1 MNFSVFLE
9 YRATFITTFFATA
22 LWSLFHIIM
31 IILLTYRTNTV
42 FGWTRNEMLLLT
54 GTFSIFWG
62 LFHVV
67 FTHNFRRLSEFI
79 DRGYLDYV
87 LVRPLDSQFQISLWA
102 INYVSIFRILLGI
115 GVIGYVIRADH
126 LIVTPITYILYVT
139 LGVCGTIFLYSFW
152 LIVSTILIWQPRLSN
167 IIDLLYMISGM
178 TRYPSEMSR
187 AIGDVSGLFF
197 LPLFLVLSTPSE
209 FIINRLSLDHV
220 FILLTSTAVLF
231 ILSRI
236 IWKKSLKHYTS
247 TNS

>member
-1 MNFSVFLE
+1 MNFSVLLE
-9 YRATFITTFFATA
+9 YRATFVTTFFATA

-42 FGWTRNEMLLLT
+42 FGWTRNEMLLLS
-54 GTFSIFWG
+54 GSFSIFWG

-67 FTHNFRRLSEFI
+67 FTTNFRRLSEFI

-115 GVIGYVIRADH
+115 GVIGYVIQADH
-126 LIVTPITYILYVT
+126 LIVQPIAYILYVT
-139 LGVCGTIFLYSFW
+139 LGLCGTILLYSFW

-167 IIDLLYMISGM
+167 IIDLLYMVSGM

-187 AIGDVSGLFF
+187 VIGNVSGIFL
-197 LPLFLVLSTPSE
+197 LPLFLILSTPSE
-209 FIINRLSLDHV
+209 FIINRPSSDHV
-220 FILLTSTAVLF
+220 VILLVSTVILFFTSRV
-231 ILSRI
+231 
-236 IWKKSLKHYTS
+236 IWKNSLKYYTS
-247 TNS
+247 ANS